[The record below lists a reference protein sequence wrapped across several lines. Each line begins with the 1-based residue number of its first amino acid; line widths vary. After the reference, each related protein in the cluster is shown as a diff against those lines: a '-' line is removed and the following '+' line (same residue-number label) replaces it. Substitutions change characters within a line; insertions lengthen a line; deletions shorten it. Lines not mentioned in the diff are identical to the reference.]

1 MKASPALLPAS
12 IVLLSFALTSI
23 PVSGAAGSASVGANP
38 ADLAAQDATLAAEQS
53 DIHSADVK
61 KRMHAF
67 VVITRPLRDHNGF
80 GTIQAERASVP
91 TKRAVTAL
99 LADQV
104 GFPVTLPNGLSSG
117 HPIRFGFDP
126 KAQDGELL
134 SEFVP
139 ELIEAV
145 GELHDP
151 DAIPLLYYPA
161 VLTSGSIA
169 TRALAYFGH
178 SEARRVED
186 LYKSQSPGL
195 VRNSL
200 RMVLIDM
207 LEMHTIDDPALLA
220 RAEYI
225 FVNESYSHNEADRM
239 LAATALSY
247 IHHAQSAD
255 RLHQMAAS
263 DSARLITNS
272 DHQIHYPVRE
282 RALLAL
288 RGELYLGN
296 GARALPTPSP

>member
-1 MKASPALLPAS
+1 MKVSPAFLPAS

-23 PVSGAAGSASVGANP
+23 PVSGAAGSGSVGANP
-38 ADLAAQDATLAAEQS
+38 ADLAEQDATLAAEQS

-67 VVITRPLRDHNGF
+67 EIITRPLRDHNGY
-80 GTIQAERASVP
+80 GRIQAERASVT

-104 GFPVTLPNGLSSG
+104 GFTVTPPNALSSG
-117 HPIRFGFDP
+117 RSIRFGFDP
-126 KAQDGELL
+126 NGQDGELL
-134 SEFVP
+134 SAFVP
-139 ELIEAV
+139 ELIGAV

-151 DAIPLLYYPA
+151 AAIPLLYYPA

-169 TRALAYFGH
+169 THALAYFAH

-200 RMVLIDM
+200 RIVLIDM

-225 FVNESYSHNEADRM
+225 FVNESYSHNEADRI

-247 IHHAQSAD
+247 FHDAQSVD
-255 RLHQMAAS
+255 RLHQLAAS
-263 DSARLITNS
+263 DSARLIANS
-272 DHQIHYPVRE
+272 DHRLHYPVRE
-282 RALLAL
+282 RAFLAL

-296 GARALPTPSP
+296 EPRP